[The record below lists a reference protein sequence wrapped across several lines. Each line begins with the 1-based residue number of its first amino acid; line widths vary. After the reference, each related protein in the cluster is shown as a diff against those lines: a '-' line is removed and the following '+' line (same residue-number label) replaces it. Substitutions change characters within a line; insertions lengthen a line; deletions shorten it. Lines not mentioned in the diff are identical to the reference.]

1 MMMAQVVVLS
11 SDRDDVFEPSPPRTA
26 VRNRRGRNHGDVD
39 VDAADRVP
47 VVATVVAPVATE
59 TCLQV
64 FYFSQKMF
72 DYMCTHGTSERI
84 DQARITQASDRKGVL
99 LKRKESHT
107 RTKNLV
113 DWAAANEAKKPG
125 GKELAELRRKRH
137 RTKKNTDN
145 VMGRNKD
152 AGKVRRCELSQLS
165 QTEDASQQNS
175 QQQSQT
181 DRSIGTKRPRKLYS
195 KYSVPASAAQQA
207 LVDSSDSSDSAEMA
221 EKVKIVSLPS
231 FAINSPLNSNLMPM
245 IVCRLTTNSAFR
257 KLISKC
263 TAIF

>member
-1 MMMAQVVVLS
+1 MMMARVVLS
-11 SDRDDVFEPSPPRTA
+11 SDSDDVFEPPRSRTA
-26 VRNRRGRNHGDVD
+26 VTNRRGRNHGDLD

-47 VVATVVAPVATE
+47 VVATVVATE

-72 DYMCTHGTSERI
+72 DFMCIHGTSEHI
-84 DQARITQASDRKGVL
+84 AQAYITQASDRKGVL

-107 RTKNLV
+107 RTKNLR
-113 DWAAANEAKKPG
+113 DWAEAKDAKKPG
-125 GKELAELRRKRH
+125 GKELAELHRKRH

-152 AGKVRRCELSQLS
+152 AEKRRRFAADLSQLS
-165 QTEDASQQNS
+165 QTDDASQQNS

-181 DRSIGTKRPRKLYS
+181 DRNIATKRPRKLYS

-207 LVDSSDSSDSAEMA
+207 AESVDSDSAEKEEGMDKNRFLA
-221 EKVKIVSLPS
+221 KQSTR
-231 FAINSPLNSNLMPM
+231 N
-245 IVCRLTTNSAFR
+245 
-257 KLISKC
+257 
-263 TAIF
+263 